1 MSISICKFLVNYACN
16 FFSHHAFSWGRM
28 LPLKSFK
35 LRTQYLKNYRF
46 TKLNPRTNSIWKCCR
61 FSNSPTCPVCGKA
74 RECFAQMEQEPLLV
88 SVIACDVNQ
97 AEHSLPR
104 QCWKGR
110 TLFLISVNFYWE
122 RFYKL
127 RPFFHSCLPSYDFNT
142 LKLVLDWFTHL
153 DSKVSLN
160 SDDSN
165 FIIFMIPVHVFKEFF
180 NTFESENMRDLF
192 QATRRWNT
200 VKFAQV
206 VHLIFVQITE

>member
-1 MSISICKFLVNYACN
+1 MHAISFLTMP
-16 FFSHHAFSWGRM
+16 F
-28 LPLKSFK
+28 LEEE
-35 LRTQYLKNYRF
+35 
-46 TKLNPRTNSIWKCCR
+46 CCR
-61 FSNSPTCPVCGKA
+61 WSRSSYGLNISKTTGLQSLPQGQTAFGNVAGSQIRQLVQFCCGKA

-142 LKLVLDWFTHL
+142 LKLVLDWFTYL